1 MKKRRKPRRRKNQ
14 GSKRSLQA
22 LCALW
27 KNSLSAKKKHTQET
41 QPPPPLVPEESL
53 SDNFFD
59 AVSIEQKWYTFQWK
73 KRDKEK
79 NQIEEKRAHLR
90 KIRRYLLLFLLIVL
104 IVGSPTAAL
113 VHLHH
118 KSANLEADLKESIRL
133 ADWAAVHRNLALS
146 NVTIYH
152 ILNPSLAYSIGDA
165 ESWIQRQKQSHAQ
178 LKAKIESIES
188 GQTPLNNLSIHA
200 IAEMERA
207 LRALPTD
214 INDLSGRL
222 SLQYASNRA
231 AFSKNKNFVM
241 EQLLT
246 TQDINS
252 FITLDVDKDCE
263 ILKSKINE
271 WEDFLETC
279 HAYEIPAHLAERGK
293 RYLLELKQFH
303 EEARQLQDFRER
315 IHDIVTYSELKNWN
329 RDKQAHKYPLT
340 CSLLEFLGNLPTR
353 EEWQSHMLPIN
364 RKIEPEKRNAAHKT
378 LLSFEPSFSTQFPAT
393 QSQYSL
399 AKELFQTPSLWRQIY
414 QIIHAD
420 GRTYLSEEYPKRKDS
435 DKQHIFFNVSEL
447 DSHYTPNQ
455 TNAIYWEAR
464 DVSVRRINCAQFMHH
479 CEISRDTFFSQA
491 NLPQLL
497 EKISAYRDK
506 DCPTL
511 AKAYVYD
518 CVLTLLLSHPLFEH
532 QIKHYSTKLAE
543 DAESFSK
550 LRNKHAKLMYVGAWL
565 APKSHI
571 ENAEDDFAAWFKA
584 HKNRNY
590 NKEIADNVAPLFRA
604 TPQYI
609 GYVDEAR
616 KAHLRSAHQKNSSI
630 WYLSPDGIS
639 STKPGQLPDDAI
651 PYSPLFIDSN
661 LK

>member
-1 MKKRRKPRRRKNQ
+1 MKKRRKPRRRKKQ
-14 GSKRSLQA
+14 GTKRSLQA
-22 LCALW
+22 LFALW
-27 KNSLSAKKKHTQET
+27 KNTISAKKKNAPET
-41 QPPPPLVPEESL
+41 SHPSPLVPNQSL
-53 SDNFFD
+53 SDSLLD
-59 AVSIEQKWYTFQWK
+59 AVSIEQKWYALQWK
-73 KRDKEK
+73 KSKEE
-79 NQIEEKRAHLR
+79 NTQIEKKHAHQL
-90 KIRRYLLLFLLIVL
+90 KIGRYSLIFLLIAL
-104 IVGSPTAAL
+104 IIGSPTAAL

-118 KSANLEADLKESIRL
+118 KSANLETDLKESIRL

-152 ILNPSLAYSIGDA
+152 ILNPSLAYSVGDA
-165 ESWIQRQKQSHAQ
+165 ESWIQRQKRSYAQ

-188 GQTPLNNLSIHA
+188 GKTPLNNLSIHA

-222 SLQYASNRA
+222 SLQYANNRA

-293 RYLLELKQFH
+293 RYLLALKQFH
-303 EEARQLQDFRER
+303 EEAHMLQDFKER
-315 IHDIVTYSELKNWN
+315 IRNIIIYSELKNWN
-329 RDKQAHKYPLT
+329 RDKQANKYPLT
-340 CSLLEFLGNLPTR
+340 CSLLEFLGNLPTL

-364 RKIEPEKRNAAHKT
+364 QKIKPEKRNAAHKT
-378 LLSFEPSFSTQFPAT
+378 LLSFGPSFSPQFPAT

-414 QIIHAD
+414 QIIHTD
-420 GRTYLSEEYPKRKDS
+420 GRTYLSEEYPKQKGS
-435 DKQHIFFNVSEL
+435 DKQYVFFNVSEL

-455 TNAIYWEAR
+455 TNTIYWDAKE
-464 DVSVRRINCAQFMHH
+464 VSVRRINCARFMQN
-479 CEISRDTFFSQA
+479 CGISRDTFFSHA

-506 DCPTL
+506 ECPTL

-550 LRNKHAKLMYVGAWL
+550 LRIKHAKLMYVGAWL

-571 ENAEDDFAAWFKA
+571 ENAENDFAAWFKA

-590 NKEIADNVAPLFRA
+590 NKEIADNAAPLFRA

-609 GYVDEAR
+609 GYVDETR
-616 KAHLRSAHQKNSSI
+616 NVHLRKEHQKNNSI
-630 WYLSPDGIS
+630 WYLSPNGIS
-639 STKPGQLPDDAI
+639 STKQNQLPDEAL